1 MLFYN
6 QVVHDDDEDGNYYNI
21 FLVDN
26 FHTDPTI
33 FCVLY

>member
-1 MLFYN
+1 MYYFN
-6 QVVHDDDEDGNYYNI
+6 QVVHDDDEDGNYYYI